1 MKHLNRNLLHSDFSP
16 GGAARIGPVGRFPE
30 RVLQFGE
37 GRFLRAF
44 CDWMINAMNARG
56 LFNGSI
62 VVVQPLPQGQ
72 AEALASQDGL
82 YTVILRGMDGG
93 RLVESRE
100 IVTAV
105 SRAINPYTQWQA
117 YLECGEN
124 PDLRFVISNTTEA
137 GIAYVEQPPP
147 EGACPASFPAKLTAF
162 LHRRFIHVNGA
173 GDRGMIILPC
183 ELSDRNGDA
192 LRRCVLQHARDWR
205 LGDAFTRWIEQHNAF
220 LNTLVDRIVTGYPH
234 AEAESFARELGYDD
248 RLLDAAELFHLWVIE
263 GEHDGSPLQVIEG
276 EHDGS
281 PLQVIEG
288 EHDGSPPQAIEGNR
302 RSSSELPFAE
312 AGLNVVWTDDLEPY
326 RTRKV
331 RILNG
336 AHTVMAAAGFLAG
349 KAITRECVED
359 PVIGEYVRRAVFDE
373 ILPGIDLPQ
382 AETAGYARA
391 VIERFRN
398 PCINHLLLDIAE
410 NSTSKFR
417 VRVLPSLRA
426 YHERTG
432 VLPPVLTFSLAAL
445 IAFYRGTCGRP
456 EVARRR
462 SMPAE
467 ARAGTCDR
475 SRSPARPYGITDGRD
490 YHVRDDRN
498 ALTFFAECWRS
509 FDADPQP
516 DALAQR
522 VLAHSE
528 LWGGDL
534 NAIPGLSRAV
544 ADQLRAIL
552 NDGMRAAVTSLIEG
566 RQ

>member
-1 MKHLNRNLLHSDFSP
+1 MNHLNRNLLHGEFNP
-16 GGAARIGPVGRFPE
+16 GAGVRVGPAARFPE

-44 CDWMINAMNARG
+44 CEWMINAMNARG
-56 LFNGSI
+56 LFNGSV

-72 AEALASQDGL
+72 ADTLNSQDGL

-100 IVTAV
+100 IITAV
-105 SRAINPYTQWQA
+105 SRAIDPYTHWQA
-117 YLECGEN
+117 YLECADN

-147 EGACPASFPAKLTAF
+147 VAACPASFPAKLTAL
-162 LHRRFIHVNGA
+162 LHRRFLRFNA
-173 GDRGMIILPC
+173 AAERGMIILPC
-183 ELSDRNGDA
+183 ELSDRNGDV
-192 LRRCVLQHARDWR
+192 LRQCVLRHARDWR
-205 LGDAFTRWIEQHNAF
+205 LGDAFIRWIEQHNAF

-248 RLLDAAELFHLWVIE
+248 RLLDAAEIFHLWVIE

-276 EHDGS
+276 D
-281 PLQVIEG
+281 
-288 EHDGSPPQAIEGNR
+288 R
-302 RSSSELPFAE
+302 RFSSELPFAE

-331 RILNG
+331 RVLNG
-336 AHTVMAAAGFLAG
+336 AHTALAAAGFLAG
-349 KAITRECVED
+349 KATTRECVDD
-359 PVIGEYVRRAVFDE
+359 PILGEYVRRAVFDE
-373 ILPGIDLPQ
+373 ILPGIDLPR

-426 YHERTG
+426 YAERTG
-432 VLPPVLTFSLAAL
+432 TPPPVLTFSLAAL
-445 IAFYRGTCGRP
+445 IAFYRST
-456 EVARRR
+456 VF
-462 SMPAE
+462 
-467 ARAGTCDR
+467 
-475 SRSPARPYGITDGRD
+475 DGNALQCTRD
-490 YHVRDDRN
+490 GLAYRVRDDRG
-498 ALTFFAECWRS
+498 ALAFFAECWGS

-516 DALAQR
+516 DALARR
-522 VLAHSE
+522 VLARTE

-534 NAIPGLSRAV
+534 TAIHGLAPAV
-544 ADQLRAIL
+544 AGHLRTIL
-552 NDGMRAAVTSLIEG
+552 SGGVRAAVTRLIEG
-566 RQ
+566 RP